1 MRTQFYYMKVNTNIQ
16 LYEKLK
22 KKKKTFYNV
31 LKIISTQQN
40 LLDELCTLY

>member
-22 KKKKTFYNV
+22 KKKNYV